1 MAEQGIMHPILGREY
16 PTCVCPQ
23 PSGLIAK
30 RAFSWWARST
40 ITVRND
46 PQQGDGCPLS
56 FEVLC
61 SNRGGRGSA
70 RGCKREAIGPQARA
84 RAPRP
89 GHKGPNQGSPLGA
102 SLLGVCPGPT
112 RDKGFAIEF
121 ASHLLRAAL
130 TKRA

>member
-89 GHKGPNQGSPLGA
+89 GHIARAFGPGLVRLGWAHRPRGA
-102 SLLGVCPGPT
+102 SGSG
-112 RDKGFAIEF
+112 
-121 ASHLLRAAL
+121 
-130 TKRA
+130 